1 MWLENTDERKDLES
15 DIKMNINSK
24 SKEDNKSKESNSF
37 QIPDASPEI
46 TLETKL
52 QSRDTSQLFHPD
64 SEAVTFIDS
73 VGDANFGTPV

>member
-37 QIPDASPEI
+37 PVPDASPEI

-64 SEAVTFIDS
+64 SEAVTLIDS